1 MTSKRVV
8 IVGAG
13 AAGIS
18 AARVLAGHPDVTV
31 TMIARTGETPYSRML
46 IKGVAYGPTPPEMIR
61 LPLPPVDLVTDTAER
76 IATDQMYLQLASGT
90 RIGFD
95 ALIIATG
102 SAPRGLDRAVA
113 GADAAA
119 AADRIATLHSVE
131 DALRI
136 KGALQRHGS
145 TRVAIYGAGLIA
157 SEASSTLSGD
167 GHDVT
172 LIARSATPGVS
183 TFGAAVAERVA
194 ADHLAHVKTHL
205 GRTISQVDVGDIGL
219 SIGLDDGSA
228 VAADLLVLA
237 LGTTPTG
244 PAPWSDGV
252 DVDDRLRTG
261 IPGIYAAGGVSTH
274 QDDILG
280 RWRIDHWD
288 DGTAQGAH
296 AATVALH
303 DFGFGSDPGPYRP
316 RSPYVSM
323 IYGRAIAGAGYTGH
337 PNTQL
342 VDGDDFL
349 VTHVHNDMVVGVSGI
364 DAVASVYRWGP
375 RLHGVQD

>member
-18 AARVLAGHPDVTV
+18 AARILTDHSDVTV
-31 TMIARTGETPYSRML
+31 TVVARTGETPYSRML

-61 LPLPPVDLVTDTAER
+61 LPLPQVDLVTDTAE
-76 IATDQMYLQLASGT
+76 IINTDQLHLQLASGT

-95 ALIIATG
+95 ALIVATG
-102 SAPRGLDRAVA
+102 SAPRGLDRGVAGVEAAVA
-113 GADAAA
+113 AG
-119 AADRIATLHSVE
+119 RITTLHSVE
-131 DALRI
+131 DALRV

-157 SEASSTLSGD
+157 SETSSTLSGD

-183 TFGAAVAERVA
+183 TFGAAVAERIA
-194 ADHLAHVKTHL
+194 ADHHAHVKTHL
-205 GRTISQVDVGDIGL
+205 GRTISQIDVGEGGL
-219 SIGLDDGSA
+219 GIGLDDGSA

-244 PAPWSDGV
+244 PVPWTDGV
-252 DVDDRLRTG
+252 NVDDRLRTDV
-261 IPGIYAAGGVSTH
+261 PRIYAAGGVSMH
-274 QDDILG
+274 QDNVLG

-296 AATVALH
+296 AAAVALH
-303 DFGFGSDPGPYRP
+303 DFGFGGDPGPYRP

-349 VTHVHNDMVVGVSGI
+349 VEHVHDDMVVGVSGI
-364 DAVASVYRWGP
+364 DAVASVYQWGP
-375 RLHGVQD
+375 RLHGVQG